1 MEKYLIECGMR
12 IADCGLKPEKKDLSE
27 CGMRIADCGLKTE
40 KRNLSDCRMRIGDLL
55 AADSEPSNFGFW
67 IADLI
72 PNSEI

>member
-12 IADCGLKPEKKDLSE
+12 IAECGLKPEKKDLSE
-27 CGMRIADCGLKTE
+27 CG
-40 KRNLSDCRMRIGDLL
+40 MRIGDLL